1 MSTLHTDRLIL
12 RPLGESDAYAYATVR
27 YHPAVARWL
36 LPADDPLEAAR
47 ATVERFAEDWKRDG
61 YGPWGLFLRRKDGGE
76 GRLIGHGGL
85 RRLEEFGETELLY
98 ALHPD
103 MWGKGYAS
111 ELGGAS
117 LKHAF
122 DTVGLSLVFAITKP
136 ENLSSQGVMKRLGM
150 SYRKNVTYKEIE
162 AVWFDIDR
170 ATWQAGQSGQPEKP

>member
-1 MSTLHTDRLIL
+1 
-12 RPLGESDAYAYATVR
+12 V
-27 YHPAVARWL
+27 
-36 LPADDPLEAAR
+36 
-47 ATVERFAEDWKRDG
+47 
-61 YGPWGLFLRRKDGGE
+61 GLFLRRKDGGE

-150 SYRKNVTYKEIE
+150 SYRKKRHLQGGRSSVVRHRPRDLAGGTERPAGE
-162 AVWFDIDR
+162 AINH
-170 ATWQAGQSGQPEKP
+170 PEKP

>member
-1 MSTLHTDRLIL
+1 MNTLHTDRLIL
-12 RPLGESDAYAYATVR
+12 RPLGPADAYAYATVR

-36 LPADDPLEAAR
+36 PPAPADDPLGAAR
-47 ATVERFAEDWKRDG
+47 ATVEHFAEAWKRDG
-61 YGPWGLFLRRKDGGE
+61 YGPWGLFLRRKDGSE

-111 ELGGAS
+111 ELGGFA

-150 SYRKNVTYKEIE
+150 TYRKNVIYNEIE
-162 AVWFDIDR
+162 AVWYDIDR
-170 ATWQAGQSGQPEKP
+170 ATWQAEQTKK